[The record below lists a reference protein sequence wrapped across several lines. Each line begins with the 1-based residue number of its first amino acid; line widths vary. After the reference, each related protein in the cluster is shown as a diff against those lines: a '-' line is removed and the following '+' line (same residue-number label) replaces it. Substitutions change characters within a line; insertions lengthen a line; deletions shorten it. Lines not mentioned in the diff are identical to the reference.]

1 MVCILLVS
9 PSGIPATCVAAIRGL
24 NTVEP
29 LQHIRRNFPVGT
41 QVVVPGLLN
50 TYVRGYYTGRR
61 IICAYTGTIMHF
73 TLLDGQPDVSR
84 AIQDYN
90 FEEMFRQRVF
100 RLDIDPRIVLPFGI

>member
-1 MVCILLVS
+1 
-9 PSGIPATCVAAIRGL
+9 
-24 NTVEP
+24 
-29 LQHIRRNFPVGT
+29 
-41 QVVVPGLLN
+41 
-50 TYVRGYYTGRR
+50 
-61 IICAYTGTIMHF
+61 MHF